1 MTAQIILTNQL
12 GIAVA
17 SDTTMTLGEKTLQT
31 SSKIVALP
39 WPHRVAVLDAGLVFV
54 GGLQGRFLIT
64 EWILS
69 LSDSL
74 PTLEAYVE
82 SFAAWVADHAG
93 ELLVDDATSMRDV
106 ARKELIDL
114 WSYRDDDWHGLHHG
128 DTGAPTVLEAE
139 QLAKAVAI
147 VDNYC
152 ADNFTSEPYLDL
164 VDGGLE
170 ALVEASG
177 FDATELIDEFLEHL
191 REDMGIDGSGLA
203 ERLGEFVTGSLIRFV
218 TSRELL
224 RLNFA
229 GYGAE
234 EMFPAHAEL
243 KIRSIYGGRLRA
255 ATIVHAV
262 SKPWRS
268 TQWFP
273 IAQQDA
279 MADMLRGMSGER
291 RSAVIRMA
299 TGLVDDME
307 KLDEGDKKAFRDKL
321 YERLEDYFASH
332 FERFSD
338 STIRSLSL
346 PALAYYADMLV
357 KIQSMRS
364 EMAEGPVSV
373 GGAVECLTI
382 SRTHGVEWSRRLSTH
397 TDNRTGEIEISW

>member
-17 SDTTMTLGEKTLQT
+17 SDTTTTIGEKALQT

-54 GGLQGRFLIT
+54 GGLQGRFLLT
-64 EWILS
+64 EWVLS
-69 LSDSL
+69 LGDPL
-74 PTLEAYVE
+74 ATLEAYVE
-82 SFAAWVADHAG
+82 SFDAWVADHAA
-93 ELLVDDATSMRDV
+93 ELLVDDAASMRDV
-106 ARKELIDL
+106 ARNELIDL
-114 WSYRDDDWHGLHHG
+114 WNYRDSDWHGLEHG
-128 DTGAPTVLEAE
+128 DPAAPTLLESE
-139 QLAKAVAI
+139 QLAKAIAI
-147 VDNYC
+147 VDGYC
-152 ADNFTSEPYLDL
+152 ESNFTRDPYPDL

-170 ALVEASG
+170 ALVEATG
-177 FDATELIDEFLEHL
+177 FDATELIDEFLEQL
-191 REDMGIDGSGLA
+191 REGLGIDGAGLRD
-203 ERLGEFVTGSLIRFV
+203 RLGEFVTGSLLRFV
-218 TSRELL
+218 GSNELL

-229 GYGAE
+229 GYGAD

-243 KIRSIYGGRLRA
+243 KIRSIYGGRLRS
-255 ATIVHAV
+255 TTVVHTV
-262 SKPWRS
+262 SKPRHS

-279 MADMLRGMSGER
+279 MADMLRGMSSER
-291 RSAVIRMA
+291 RSAVFRMA

-307 KLDEGDKKAFRDKL
+307 KLDEDDKKEFRDKL

-373 GGAVECLTI
+373 GGPVECLTI

-397 TDNRTGEIEISW
+397 TNNRTGEIEIGW